1 MTSIPIPQDL
11 LEEANEI
18 HDLQGLVARFLK
30 SEISRRQILKKRYG
44 PDILS
49 IVNQAFEEAEQLKVT
64 GFNEKQARL
73 EMSKIHQ
80 SITEQ

>member
-1 MTSIPIPQDL
+1 MTSIPIPKDL

-44 PDILS
+44 PDILR
-49 IVNQAFEEAEQLKVT
+49 IVNQAFAEAEQLKVT
-64 GFNEKQARL
+64 GIDEKQASL
-73 EMSKIHQ
+73 KMSKIHQ
-80 SITEQ
+80 SITEH

>member
-1 MTSIPIPQDL
+1 MTSIPIPEDL

-44 PDILS
+44 SDIFS
-49 IVNQAFEEAEQLKVT
+49 IVNQAFAEAEQLKIS
-64 GFNEKQARL
+64 GFDEKQARL
-73 EMSKIHQ
+73 KMSKIHQ

>member
-1 MTSIPIPQDL
+1 MTSIPIPEDL

-44 PDILS
+44 SDILS
-49 IVNQAFEEAEQLKVT
+49 IVNQAFAEAEQLKFT
-64 GFNEKQARL
+64 GFDEKQARL
-73 EMSKIHQ
+73 DMSKIHQ

>member
-1 MTSIPIPQDL
+1 MTSIPIPEDL

-44 PDILS
+44 PDIFS
-49 IVNQAFEEAEQLKVT
+49 IVNQAFAEAEQLKIS
-64 GFNEKQARL
+64 GFDEKQARL
-73 EMSKIHQ
+73 KMSKIHQ

>member
-1 MTSIPIPQDL
+1 MTSIPIPEDL

-49 IVNQAFEEAEQLKVT
+49 IVNQALAEAEQLKVT
-64 GFNEKQARL
+64 GIDERQARL
-73 EMSKIHQ
+73 KMSKIHQ